1 MAEPVSMAAATA
13 PDALRLSS
21 ELLGHLPS
29 GVVFF
34 DAHGTV
40 LAANPAARAAL
51 GFEQPLGLAAAD
63 LLRDAELYE
72 PAGERLG
79 PAAELVAEALETRR
93 ILQRKNLHYTTPD
106 GHGRRLGVTLFPLRS
121 QDAHSATA
129 AGLICLLTDL
139 TVIHALE
146 EELHRR
152 QNLSSL
158 GEMAA
163 GIAHEFKNG
172 LATISGYGQMLRDSP
187 DPAVRA
193 KVGKILDQVSLLNSM
208 ASEFLTFARPLPII
222 FERVDLRALVVQ
234 CAEDLRAQTSA
245 QQQPVVVI
253 LEGEFPAVTG
263 DATLLASAIMNLL
276 RNAVEAI
283 LEGGRPGVVRIRGA
297 GRVGDEVRVLLM
309 DDGPGVEAAVA
320 DKIFIPFFTTKTS
333 GAGLGLAMVHK
344 IITAHRGSVL
354 LADAA
359 PGHTIFEIRLPG
371 AAA

>member
-13 PDALRLSS
+13 PDALRLSN

-34 DAHGTV
+34 DAQGTV

-51 GFEQPLGLAAAD
+51 GFEQPLGLTVRE

-72 PAGERLG
+72 PGGARLG
-79 PAAELVAEALETRR
+79 AAAALVAEALETRR

-121 QDAHSATA
+121 QDSQSPGA

-139 TVIHALE
+139 TVIQALE

-172 LATISGYGQMLRDSP
+172 LATISGYGQMLRASP
-187 DPAVRA
+187 DADVRA
-193 KVGKILDQVSLLNSM
+193 KVGKILEQVSQLNTM
-208 ASEFLTFARPLPII
+208 ASEFLTFARPLSIQA
-222 FERVDLRALVVQ
+222 ERVDLDALVRQSAEALRVQ
-234 CAEDLRAQTSA
+234 TDAL
-245 QQQPVVVI
+245 QPALKVTI
-253 LEGEFPAVTG
+253 EGTFPPVAG
-263 DATLLASAIMNLL
+263 DAMLLSSALMNLL
-276 RNAVEAI
+276 RNAAEAI
-283 LEGGRPGVVRIRGA
+283 AQTGRPGVVRISGGA
-297 GRVGDEVRVLLM
+297 RSGEQVRLRFT
-309 DDGPGVEAAVA
+309 DDGPGVAPEVV
-320 DKIFIPFFTTKTS
+320 DKIFIPFFTTKSS
-333 GAGLGLAMVHK
+333 GAGLGLALAHK
-344 IITAHRGSVL
+344 IITAHHGSLL

-359 PGHTIFEIRLPG
+359 PGHTVFEVRLPG
-371 AAA
+371 AA

>member
-51 GFEQPLGLAAAD
+51 GFEQPLGLAATA

-79 PAAELVAEALETRR
+79 LAAELVAEALETRR

-172 LATISGYGQMLRDSP
+172 LATISGYGQMLRDFP

-234 CAEDLRAQTSA
+234 CAEDLRAQTGA
-245 QQQPVVVI
+245 QQQSVVVI

-263 DATLLASAIMNLL
+263 DATLLGSAIMNLL